1 MDLIRL
7 GWNDF
12 FKKETLETNTFY
24 GRVSVEHKSIY
35 KILTEFGEMKAV
47 VTGKMKF
54 NAQNSGELPVVGDWV
69 IFSKENDLAV
79 IQEVLPRKCKF
90 SRKVAGV
97 ETSEQIVASNIDHL
111 FIVTSLNQDLNLRRL
126 ERYLTLAWDGG
137 ANPVIIL
144 SKADLCED
152 LDEAISQVES
162 IAWGIPI
169 HVTSSLDDIG
179 FDELEEYFEGNQTIA
194 VLGSSGVGKSTLI
207 NKLLGNE
214 VLKVSEI
221 GEYKDKGKH
230 TTTHRELVL
239 LPKSGIIID
248 TPGMREIQIWD
259 GSEGFEKTFADVEE
273 LANNCKFSDC
283 KHESEPNCAIN
294 EAVKNGTLEKKRL
307 KSYKKLQREI
317 AYQERKQN
325 ETLQKNSKRRWKG
338 IC

>member
-7 GWNDF
+7 GWNEF
-12 FKKETLETNTFY
+12 FKKESTGSNTFY
-24 GRVSVEHKSIY
+24 GRISVEHKSLY
-35 KILTEFGEMKAV
+35 KIFTEFGEMKAV

-54 NAQNSGELPVVGDWV
+54 NSQSSVDLPVVGDWV
-69 IFSKENDLAV
+69 VFTKENDLAV
-79 IQEVLPRKCKF
+79 IQEVLPRKSKF
-90 SRKVAGV
+90 SRKVAGI

-144 SKADLCED
+144 SKADLADD
-152 LDEAISQVES
+152 LDEIITQVETV
-162 IAWGIPI
+162 AWGVPI

-179 FDELEEYFEGNQTIA
+179 FDELGEYFEGNKTIA

-230 TTTHRELVL
+230 TTTHRELLL
-239 LPKSGIIID
+239 LPKGGIIID
-248 TPGMREIQIWD
+248 TPGMREIQIWE
-259 GSEGFEKTFADVEE
+259 GSEGLEKTFADVEE
-273 LANNCKFSDC
+273 FAMNCKFSDC
-283 KHESEPNCAIN
+283 KHESEPNCGIN
-294 EAVKNGTLEKKRL
+294 EALRNGNLDEARL

-325 ETLQKNSKRRWKG
+325 EGLHKNSKNRWKG

>member
-7 GWNDF
+7 GWNEF
-12 FKKETLETNTFY
+12 FKKDSIEDNTFY
-24 GRVSVEHKSIY
+24 GRVAIEHKSLY
-35 KILTEFGEMKAV
+35 KIFTEFGEMKAV

-54 NAQNSGELPVVGDWV
+54 NSQSSVDLPVVGDWV
-69 IFSKENDLAV
+69 VFTKENDLAV

-90 SRKVAGV
+90 SRKVAGG

-111 FIVTSLNQDLNLRRL
+111 FIVTSLNHDLNLRRL

-144 SKADLCED
+144 SKADLSDD
-152 LDEAISQVES
+152 LDEIITQVETV
-162 IAWGIPI
+162 AWGVPI
-169 HVTSSLDDIG
+169 HVTSSLNDIG
-179 FDELEEYFEGNQTIA
+179 FDELGEYFEGNQTIA

-230 TTTHRELVL
+230 TTTHRELLL

-259 GSEGFEKTFADVEE
+259 GSEGLEKTFADVEE
-273 LANNCKFSDC
+273 LAANCKFSDC
-283 KHESEPNCAIN
+283 KHESEPNCGIN

-325 ETLQKNSKRRWKG
+325 ET
-338 IC
+338 